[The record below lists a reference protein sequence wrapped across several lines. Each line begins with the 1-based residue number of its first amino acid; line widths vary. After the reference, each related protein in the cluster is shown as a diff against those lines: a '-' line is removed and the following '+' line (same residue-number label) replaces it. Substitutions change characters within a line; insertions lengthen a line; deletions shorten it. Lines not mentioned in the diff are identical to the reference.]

1 MKILSFFVVL
11 LCFISCNKGNKL
23 EQEEVLFDVAHMLL
37 FICNLTITLR
47 NMRLNLYVKI

>member
-23 EQEEVLFDVAHMLL
+23 EQEEVLFDSVP
-37 FICNLTITLR
+37 C
-47 NMRLNLYVKI
+47 